1 MWFWLL
7 VGIAIGWIIEWVID
21 WTFWRP
27 TFLHT
32 QSSGILSMIGQ
43 NPLRLELEAA
53 RKKIAAQ
60 ELQIRELESGLAPPK
75 RVS

>member
-27 TFLHT
+27 SFLNT
-32 QSSGILSMIGQ
+32 SSSGLLSILGQ
-43 NPLRLELEAA
+43 NPLRLEIEAA
-53 RKKIAAQ
+53 RKKIVAQ
-60 ELQIRELESGLAPPK
+60 EEQIRELEHRLAASK
-75 RVS
+75 AVK